1 MPSKKK
7 ISYRKAGVDIAA
19 ADRLA
24 SRIQPIAM
32 KTARPGLLAGVG
44 GFSGLFDLDSRKS
57 RHPVLV
63 SSTDGV
69 GTKLRIAFMM
79 DIHDTVGVDLVAMG
93 VNDILTQ
100 GAEPLFFLDY
110 FATGKLKPKIA
121 LQVIRGIADGCRLA
135 GCTLIGGETAEMPS
149 FYGNGEYDL
158 AGFAV
163 GVVER
168 EKIPNPASIVSGD
181 LLIGLPSSGLHSNGF
196 SLARKVLLEIKGLR
210 LGDRISELGR
220 TLGEELLEPTR
231 IYAKVIRTLF
241 RDHLIKGM
249 AHITGGGV
257 PRNLPRI
264 LPKGR
269 RAWIHRRSWPVSP
282 IFDMVRR
289 LGGIPQTEM
298 DRTFNNGLGMILV
311 VGEKKFDEV
320 VQSLRRIG
328 EKYSLIGEIKK
339 GARGVHFIP

>member
-1 MPSKKK
+1 MPSKKR
-7 ISYRKAGVDIAA
+7 ISYRKAGVDISAA
-19 ADRLA
+19 ERLA

-44 GFSGLFDLDSRKS
+44 GFSGLFDLDSRKY

-79 DIHDTVGVDLVAMG
+79 NIHDTVGIDLVAMG

-149 FYGNGEYDL
+149 FYGDGEYDL
-158 AGFAV
+158 AGFVV

-241 RDHLIKGM
+241 RGHLIKGM

-257 PRNLPRI
+257 PGNLPRI
-264 LPKGR
+264 LPEGR

-282 IFDMVRR
+282 IFDLVRR

-311 VGEKKFDEV
+311 VGEKNLDKV
-320 VQSLRRIG
+320 VQSLRRIR